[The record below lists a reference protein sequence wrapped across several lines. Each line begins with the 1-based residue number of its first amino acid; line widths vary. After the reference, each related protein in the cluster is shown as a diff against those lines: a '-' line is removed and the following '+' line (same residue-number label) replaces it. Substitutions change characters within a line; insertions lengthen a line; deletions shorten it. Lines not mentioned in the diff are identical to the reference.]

1 MGAMRKP
8 IFVRAIRDDER
19 STLEAGLRS
28 SDAFV
33 LRRCQIILAS
43 ERRKRAPE
51 IAKDV
56 GCDSDSVLDIIHAFN
71 RAGGQAQTRKSSRP
85 HKTYPAFAADQR
97 EHLRTLLH
105 KSPSL
110 FGKSTDMWTLDLAA
124 EVSHS
129 QGLTE
134 KQVTGETIRAT
145 LARMGV
151 QWRRVKRWI
160 KSPDPEYTRKKG
172 RVIA

>member
-1 MGAMRKP
+1 MKRP
-8 IFVRAIRDDER
+8 LFVRPLADEER
-19 STLEAGLRS
+19 TTLQTGLHS

-43 ERRKRAPE
+43 ARGKQAPH
-51 IAKDV
+51 IAADL
-56 GCDSDSVLDIIHAFN
+56 GCDADTALNGIHAFN
-71 RAGGQAQTRKSSRP
+71 ETGLAALTKKPSRP
-85 HKTYPAFAADQR
+85 HTAYPAFATDQR
-97 EHLRTLLH
+97 EQLRTLLH

-110 FGKSTDMWTLDLAA
+110 FSKSTDMWTLDLAA
-124 EVSHS
+124 EVSFS
-129 QGLTE
+129 QGLTKE
-134 KQVTGETIRAT
+134 QVTGETIRAT

-172 RVIA
+172 RVTA

>member
-1 MGAMRKP
+1 MRKP
-8 IFVRAIRDDER
+8 IFVRAISDDER
-19 STLEAGLRS
+19 PTLEAGLHS

-33 LRRCQIILAS
+33 LRRCQVILAS

-51 IAKDV
+51 IAQDV
-56 GCDSDSVLDIIHAFN
+56 GCDADSVLDIIHAFN
-71 RAGGQAQTRKSSRP
+71 NGGVQALIRKSSRP
-85 HKTYPAFAADQR
+85 HRTHPAFAAEQR
-97 EHLRTLLH
+97 EQLRSLLH

-110 FGKSTDMWTLDLAA
+110 FGKSTDMWTLDMAA
-124 EVSHS
+124 EVSFS

-145 LARMGV
+145 LAQMGV

-160 KSPDPEYTRKKG
+160 KSPDPAYTRKKG

>member
-1 MGAMRKP
+1 MRKP
-8 IFVRAIRDDER
+8 IFVRPIRDDER
-19 STLEAGLRS
+19 PALEAGLHS
-28 SDAFV
+28 ADAFV

-51 IAKDV
+51 IAQDV
-56 GCDSDSVLDIIHAFN
+56 GCDADSVLDIIHAFN
-71 RAGGQAQTRKSSRP
+71 DNGVQALIRKSSCP

-97 EHLRTLLH
+97 EQLRTLLH

-124 EVSHS
+124 EVSFS
-129 QGLTE
+129 QGLTKE
-134 KQVTGETIRAT
+134 QVTGETIRAT
-145 LARMGV
+145 LARMGI
-151 QWRRVKRWI
+151 QWRRVKGWI

>member
-1 MGAMRKP
+1 MRKP
-8 IFVRAIRDDER
+8 IFVRPIRDDER
-19 STLEAGLRS
+19 PALEAGLHS

-71 RAGGQAQTRKSSRP
+71 HNGVQALIRKSSCP

-110 FGKSTDMWTLDLAA
+110 FGKFTVVYLLVGKLRGYA
-124 EVSHS
+124 
-129 QGLTE
+129 
-134 KQVTGETIRAT
+134 I
-145 LARMGV
+145 AR
-151 QWRRVKRWI
+151 
-160 KSPDPEYTRKKG
+160 
-172 RVIA
+172 

>member
-1 MGAMRKP
+1 MKRP
-8 IFVRAIRDDER
+8 IFVRPLSDEER
-19 STLEAGLRS
+19 SSLQAGLHS

-43 ERRKRAPE
+43 ARGKQAPH
-51 IAKDV
+51 IAADL
-56 GCDSDSVLDIIHAFN
+56 GCDADTVLNAIHAFN
-71 RAGGQAQTRKSSRP
+71 ATGLAALRKKSSRP
-85 HKTYPAFAADQR
+85 HKTHPAIAADQR
-97 EHLRTLLH
+97 ENLRTLLH

-129 QGLTE
+129 QGLTD

-145 LARMGV
+145 LARMGM

-160 KSPDPEYTRKKG
+160 KSPDPEYARKKG
-172 RVIA
+172 REIA

>member
-1 MGAMRKP
+1 MRRP
-8 IFVRAIRDDER
+8 IFVRPIRDDER
-19 STLEAGLRS
+19 PALEAGLHS

-56 GCDSDSVLDIIHAFN
+56 GCDSDSVLDIIHGFN
-71 RAGGQAQTRKSSRP
+71 HDGVQALIRKSSRP
-85 HKTYPAFAADQR
+85 HKTYPAFATEQR
-97 EHLRTLLH
+97 EQLRTLLH

-124 EVSHS
+124 EVSFS
-129 QGLTE
+129 QGLTKE
-134 KQVTGETIRAT
+134 KVTGETIRAT
-145 LARMGV
+145 LARMDI

-172 RVIA
+172 RVIG